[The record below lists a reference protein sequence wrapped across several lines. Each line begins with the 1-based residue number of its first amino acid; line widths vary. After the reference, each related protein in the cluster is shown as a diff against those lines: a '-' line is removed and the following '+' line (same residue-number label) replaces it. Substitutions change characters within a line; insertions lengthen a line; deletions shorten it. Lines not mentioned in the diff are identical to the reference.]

1 MEDDDEAELL
11 KTHAVG
17 DEVPGYLRKK
27 LAQISKE
34 FEPYDG
40 RAEHI
45 VWMEDFIDKGEYL
58 NASSVADQILQM
70 QGEART
76 KRGVE
81 LEGDAPPR
89 DKTEEEL
96 WQEEAYAMMMAEENQ

>member
-1 MEDDDEAELL
+1 MLQN
-11 KTHAVG
+11 HAVG
-17 DEVPGYLRKK
+17 DDVPEYLRKK

-34 FEPYDG
+34 YEAYDG
-40 RAEHI
+40 RAEHV
-45 VWMEDFIDKGEYL
+45 VWMEDFIDKGEHL

-81 LEGDAPPR
+81 LDEDAPPPH
-89 DKTEEEL
+89 KTEEEL
-96 WQEEAYAMMMAEENQ
+96 WQEQAYEMMMAEENGEGQ